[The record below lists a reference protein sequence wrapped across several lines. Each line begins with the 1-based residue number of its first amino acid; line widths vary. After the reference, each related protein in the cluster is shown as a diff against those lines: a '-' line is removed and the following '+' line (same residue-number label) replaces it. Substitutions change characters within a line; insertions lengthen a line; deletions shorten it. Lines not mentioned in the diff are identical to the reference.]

1 MSPDSVAPGPVR
13 PAAVVNQAIR
23 ALWSDPRVQLAAA
36 ERAELERLYKE
47 WAAAARGEIGEA
59 A

>member
-1 MSPDSVAPGPVR
+1 MSPDSAAPGLVR

-23 ALWSDPRVQLAAA
+23 ALWSDPRTQLSAA
-36 ERAELERLYKE
+36 ERAELERLYEE
-47 WAAAARGEIGEA
+47 WSAAVRGEVDEA